1 MKVPCKD
8 CGCRYSS
15 YCVDC
20 KYRAFGLGLVEVQ
33 NG

>member
-1 MKVPCKD
+1 MEVPCKD

-20 KYRAFGLGLVEVQ
+20 KYRAFGLGLVEVE
-33 NG
+33 